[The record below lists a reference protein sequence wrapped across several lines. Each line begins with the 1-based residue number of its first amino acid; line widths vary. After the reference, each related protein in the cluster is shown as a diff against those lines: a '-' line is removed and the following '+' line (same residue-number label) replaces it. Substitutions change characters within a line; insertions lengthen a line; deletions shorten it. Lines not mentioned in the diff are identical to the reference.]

1 MTTTRAGLTR
11 IEARWAR
18 TQTGVAEMHIV
29 LAYAEAFALVAAGVS
44 VAVDAPERLVRRLVD
59 ATLCGELQW
68 LPRAN
73 TFPVHLCKA
82 VRLEV
87 AGQLTLAA
95 RLRGRGPT
103 LWEARLGAA
112 QIGDLRGV
120 EQLAHWSGEMM
131 AFVRSNDGALLAAA
145 VKLADF
151 VRARLEP
158 WVGSPDDEDTARI
171 TRPAIEGAADDDPA
185 PTTH

>member
-18 TQTGVAEMHIV
+18 AQAGVAEMHGV
-29 LAYAEAFALVAAGVS
+29 LAYAEAFALIASGVS
-44 VAVDAPERLVRRLVD
+44 VTVEPPERLVRRVVD

-68 LPRAN
+68 QPRAN
-73 TFPVHLCKA
+73 TFPIHLCKA

-87 AGQLTLAA
+87 AGQLALHA
-95 RLRGRGPT
+95 RLRGHGPA
-103 LWEARLGAA
+103 LWEVRLGAA
-112 QIGDLRGV
+112 QVGDLRGV
-120 EQLAHWSGEMM
+120 EQLGHWSGEMM
-131 AFVRSNDGALLAAA
+131 AFVRANDSALLAAA
-145 VKLADF
+145 IKLADF